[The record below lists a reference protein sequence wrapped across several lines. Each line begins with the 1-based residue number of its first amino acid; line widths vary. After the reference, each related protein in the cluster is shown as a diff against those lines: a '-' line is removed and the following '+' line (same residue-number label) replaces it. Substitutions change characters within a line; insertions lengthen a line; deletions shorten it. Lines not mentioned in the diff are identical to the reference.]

1 MMQIYLVGGAV
12 RDKYLNIPI
21 KEKDWCVVGSSSN
34 DLIEMG
40 FKAVGKDFPVFLHPE
55 TKEEY
60 ALARIEKKI
69 GPGYHGFSFL
79 TSKEV
84 SLQDDLKRRD
94 LTINAMAIDNE
105 GNLIDPH
112 HGLNDLENKILRH
125 VSNSFREDP
134 VRVLRVAKFSARFH
148 KKGFIIHPETLKMM
162 KSMSK
167 QGEIQNLVGDR
178 VWKETE
184 EALSSGDSHIF
195 FRALQDCDALRIIF
209 PEFYELDSSSKS
221 NSTKIREKYTFEIL
235 EHSSNKTNNPAIN
248 FSILVFDILKSRH
261 KSSNA
266 MQKAH
271 KTLVRELK
279 NRLPIP
285 SNFIDVSSLL
295 IQFTELIENTV
306 SLSPDSI
313 LMFLEN
319 ADAFRRKKRFEEF
332 LDAHRIISKKNK
344 CSSSIILI
352 KNIIE
357 ACDAIP
363 MKKVIGDE
371 SNPKIIKEKVRKSR
385 IEAIKSKI
393 NTK

>member
-167 QGEIQNLVGDR
+167 RGEIQNLVGDR

-221 NSTKIREKYTFEIL
+221 NSTKIQEKYTFEIL
-235 EHSSNKTNNPAIN
+235 EHSSNNTNNPAIN

-271 KTLVRELK
+271 KTLARELK

-295 IQFTELIENTV
+295 IQFTELIENAV

>member
-1 MMQIYLVGGAV
+1 MQIYLVGGAV

-271 KTLVRELK
+271 KTLARELK

-295 IQFTELIENTV
+295 IQFTELIENAV

>member
-1 MMQIYLVGGAV
+1 MQIYLVGGAV

-221 NSTKIREKYTFEIL
+221 NSTKIQEKYTFEIL
-235 EHSSNKTNNPAIN
+235 EHSSNNTNNPAIN

-271 KTLVRELK
+271 KTLARELK

>member
-1 MMQIYLVGGAV
+1 MQIYLVGGAV

-167 QGEIQNLVGDR
+167 RGEIQNLVGDR

-221 NSTKIREKYTFEIL
+221 NSTKIQEKYTFEIL

-271 KTLVRELK
+271 KTLARELK

>member
-125 VSNSFREDP
+125 ISNSFREDP

-221 NSTKIREKYTFEIL
+221 NSTKIQEKYTFEIL

-248 FSILVFDILKSRH
+248 FSILVFDILTSRH

-271 KTLVRELK
+271 KTLIRELK

>member
-1 MMQIYLVGGAV
+1 MQIYLVGGAV

-112 HGLNDLENKILRH
+112 RGLNDLENKILRH
-125 VSNSFREDP
+125 VSDSFREDP

-221 NSTKIREKYTFEIL
+221 NSTKIQEKYTFEIL
-235 EHSSNKTNNPAIN
+235 EHSSNNTNNPAIN

-271 KTLVRELK
+271 KTLARELK

>member
-221 NSTKIREKYTFEIL
+221 NSTKIQEKYTFEIL

-271 KTLVRELK
+271 KTLARELK

>member
-1 MMQIYLVGGAV
+1 MQIYLVGGAV

-125 VSNSFREDP
+125 VSDSFREDP

-221 NSTKIREKYTFEIL
+221 NSTKIQEKYTFEIL

-271 KTLVRELK
+271 KTLARELK

>member
-221 NSTKIREKYTFEIL
+221 NSTKIQEKYTFEIL

-295 IQFTELIENTV
+295 IQFTELIENAV

>member
-112 HGLNDLENKILRH
+112 QGLNDLENKILRH

-221 NSTKIREKYTFEIL
+221 NSTKIQEKYTFEIL

-271 KTLVRELK
+271 KTLARELK

>member
-1 MMQIYLVGGAV
+1 MQIYLVGGAV

-167 QGEIQNLVGDR
+167 QGEIQNLIGDR

-184 EALSSGDSHIF
+184 EALSSGDPHIF

-221 NSTKIREKYTFEIL
+221 NSTKIQEKYTFEIL

-271 KTLVRELK
+271 KTLARELK

>member
-1 MMQIYLVGGAV
+1 MQIYLVGGAV

-221 NSTKIREKYTFEIL
+221 NSTKIQEKYTFEIL

>member
-21 KEKDWCVVGSSSN
+21 KEKDWCVVGSSPN

-148 KKGFIIHPETLKMM
+148 KKGFVIHPETLKMM

-221 NSTKIREKYTFEIL
+221 NSTKIQEKYTFEIL
-235 EHSSNKTNNPAIN
+235 EHSSNNTNNPAIN

-271 KTLVRELK
+271 KTLARELK

-285 SNFIDVSSLL
+285 SNFIDVSLLL

>member
-221 NSTKIREKYTFEIL
+221 NSTKIQEKYTFEIL

-271 KTLVRELK
+271 KTLARELK

-295 IQFTELIENTV
+295 IQFTELIENAV

>member
-221 NSTKIREKYTFEIL
+221 NSTKIQEKYTFEIL
-235 EHSSNKTNNPAIN
+235 EHSSNNTNNPAIN

-266 MQKAH
+266 MQQAH
-271 KTLVRELK
+271 KTLARELK

-344 CSSSIILI
+344 CSSSITLI

-393 NTK
+393 NTE

>member
-167 QGEIQNLVGDR
+167 RGEIQNLVGDR

-221 NSTKIREKYTFEIL
+221 NSTKIQEKYTFEIL

-271 KTLVRELK
+271 KTLARELK

-385 IEAIKSKI
+385 IEAIKRKI

>member
-1 MMQIYLVGGAV
+1 MQIYLVGGAV

-105 GNLIDPH
+105 GNLIDPYQ
-112 HGLNDLENKILRH
+112 GLNDLENKILRH

-184 EALSSGDSHIF
+184 EALSASDPHIF
-195 FRALQDCDALRIIF
+195 FRALQDCNALKIIF

-221 NSTKIREKYTFEIL
+221 NSTNIQEKYTFEIL

-266 MQKAH
+266 MQQAH

-295 IQFTELIENTV
+295 IQFKELIENTI
-306 SLSPDSI
+306 SLSPDSLLI
-313 LMFLEN
+313 FLEN

-344 CSSSIILI
+344 YSSSIVLI

-393 NTK
+393 NTE

>member
-21 KEKDWCVVGSSSN
+21 KEKDWCVVGSSPN

-105 GNLIDPH
+105 GNLIDPYQ
-112 HGLNDLENKILRH
+112 GLNDLENKILRH

-148 KKGFIIHPETLKMM
+148 KKGFVIHPETLKMM

-184 EALSSGDSHIF
+184 EALSASDPHIF

-209 PEFYELDSSSKS
+209 PELYELDSSSKS
-221 NSTKIREKYTFEIL
+221 NSRKIQEKYTFEIL
-235 EHSSNKTNNPAIN
+235 EYSSNKTNNPAIN
-248 FSILVFDILKSRH
+248 FSILVFDILKSRY
-261 KSSNA
+261 KNSNA
-266 MQKAH
+266 MQKAY
-271 KTLVRELK
+271 KTLARELK

-295 IQFTELIENTV
+295 IQFTELIENAT
-306 SLSPDSI
+306 SLSPDSL

-332 LDAHRIISKKNK
+332 LDAHRIISKKNRY
-344 CSSSIILI
+344 SSSIILI

-371 SNPKIIKEKVRKSR
+371 SNTKVIKDKVRKSR
-385 IEAIKSKI
+385 IEVIKSKI

>member
-1 MMQIYLVGGAV
+1 MQIYLVGGAV

-79 TSKEV
+79 TSKEI

-184 EALSSGDSHIF
+184 EALSASDPHIF
-195 FRALQDCDALRIIF
+195 FRALQDCNALKIIF

-221 NSTKIREKYTFEIL
+221 NSTNIQEKYTFEIL

-271 KTLVRELK
+271 KTLARELK

-295 IQFTELIENTV
+295 IQFKELIENTI
-306 SLSPDSI
+306 SLSPDSLLI
-313 LMFLEN
+313 FLEN

>member
-209 PEFYELDSSSKS
+209 PELYGLDSSSKS
-221 NSTKIREKYTFEIL
+221 NSTNIQEKYTFEIL

-271 KTLVRELK
+271 KTLARELK

>member
-1 MMQIYLVGGAV
+1 MQIYLVGGAV

-21 KEKDWCVVGSSSN
+21 KEKDWCVVGSSPN
-34 DLIEMG
+34 DLIDMG

-167 QGEIQNLVGDR
+167 QGEIQNLIGDR

-184 EALSSGDSHIF
+184 EALSASDPHIF

-221 NSTKIREKYTFEIL
+221 NSTKIQEKYTFEIL
-235 EHSSNKTNNPAIN
+235 EHSSNNTNNPAIN

-266 MQKAH
+266 MQQAH

-295 IQFTELIENTV
+295 IQFKELIENTI
-306 SLSPDSI
+306 SLSPDYIQKKQI
-313 LMFLEN
+313 LLFDSLN
-319 ADAFRRKKRFEEF
+319 KKYY
-332 LDAHRIISKKNK
+332 
-344 CSSSIILI
+344 
-352 KNIIE
+352 
-357 ACDAIP
+357 
-363 MKKVIGDE
+363 
-371 SNPKIIKEKVRKSR
+371 
-385 IEAIKSKI
+385 
-393 NTK
+393 

>member
-162 KSMSK
+162 NSMSK

-221 NSTKIREKYTFEIL
+221 NSTKIQEKYTFEIL

-295 IQFTELIENTV
+295 IQFTELIENAV

>member
-125 VSNSFREDP
+125 VSDSFREDP

-221 NSTKIREKYTFEIL
+221 NSTKIQEKYTFEIL
-235 EHSSNKTNNPAIN
+235 EHSSNNTNNPAIN

>member
-69 GPGYHGFSFL
+69 GPGYQGVSFL

-221 NSTKIREKYTFEIL
+221 NSTKIQEKYTFEIL
-235 EHSSNKTNNPAIN
+235 EHSSNNTNNPAIN

-271 KTLVRELK
+271 KTLARELK

>member
-1 MMQIYLVGGAV
+1 MQIYLVGGAV

-125 VSNSFREDP
+125 VSDSFREDP

-221 NSTKIREKYTFEIL
+221 NSTKIQEKYTFEIL
-235 EHSSNKTNNPAIN
+235 EHSSNNTNNPAIN

-271 KTLVRELK
+271 KTLARELK

-295 IQFTELIENTV
+295 IQFTELIENAV

>member
-1 MMQIYLVGGAV
+1 MQIYLVGGAV

>member
-271 KTLVRELK
+271 KTLARELK

-313 LMFLEN
+313 LTFLEN

>member
-1 MMQIYLVGGAV
+1 MQIYLVGGAV

-148 KKGFIIHPETLKMM
+148 KKGFVIHPETLKMM

-184 EALSSGDSHIF
+184 EALSASDPHIF

-209 PEFYELDSSSKS
+209 PELYGLDSSSKS
-221 NSTKIREKYTFEIL
+221 NSTNIQEKYTFEIL

-271 KTLVRELK
+271 KTLARELK

>member
-162 KSMSK
+162 NSMSK

-221 NSTKIREKYTFEIL
+221 NSTKIQEKYTFEIL

-271 KTLVRELK
+271 KTLARELK

-295 IQFTELIENTV
+295 IQFTELIENAV

>member
-1 MMQIYLVGGAV
+1 
-12 RDKYLNIPI
+12 
-21 KEKDWCVVGSSSN
+21 
-34 DLIEMG
+34 
-40 FKAVGKDFPVFLHPE
+40 
-55 TKEEY
+55 
-60 ALARIEKKI
+60 
-69 GPGYHGFSFL
+69 
-79 TSKEV
+79 
-84 SLQDDLKRRD
+84 
-94 LTINAMAIDNE
+94 
-105 GNLIDPH
+105 
-112 HGLNDLENKILRH
+112 
-125 VSNSFREDP
+125 
-134 VRVLRVAKFSARFH
+134 
-148 KKGFIIHPETLKMM
+148 
-162 KSMSK
+162 
-167 QGEIQNLVGDR
+167 
-178 VWKETE
+178 
-184 EALSSGDSHIF
+184 
-195 FRALQDCDALRIIF
+195 
-209 PEFYELDSSSKS
+209 
-221 NSTKIREKYTFEIL
+221 
-235 EHSSNKTNNPAIN
+235 
-248 FSILVFDILKSRH
+248 
-261 KSSNA
+261 

-271 KTLVRELK
+271 KTLARELK

>member
-1 MMQIYLVGGAV
+1 MQIYLVGGAV

-125 VSNSFREDP
+125 VSDSFREDP

-162 KSMSK
+162 NSMSK

-221 NSTKIREKYTFEIL
+221 NSTKIQEKYTFEIL

-271 KTLVRELK
+271 KTLARELK

>member
-271 KTLVRELK
+271 KTLARELK

>member
-221 NSTKIREKYTFEIL
+221 NSTKIQEKYTFEIL
-235 EHSSNKTNNPAIN
+235 EHSSNNTNNPAIN

>member
-1 MMQIYLVGGAV
+1 MQIYLVGGAV

-221 NSTKIREKYTFEIL
+221 NSTKIQEKYTFEIL

-295 IQFTELIENTV
+295 IQFTELIENAV

>member
-221 NSTKIREKYTFEIL
+221 NSTKIQEKYTFEIL
-235 EHSSNKTNNPAIN
+235 EHSSNNTNNPAIN

-261 KSSNA
+261 KNSNA
-266 MQKAH
+266 MQQAH

-295 IQFTELIENTV
+295 IQFTELIENTI
-306 SLSPDSI
+306 SLSPDSL

-344 CSSSIILI
+344 YSSSIILI

>member
-221 NSTKIREKYTFEIL
+221 NSTKIQEKYTFEIL

>member
-134 VRVLRVAKFSARFH
+134 VRVLRVAKFSARFY

-221 NSTKIREKYTFEIL
+221 NSTKIQEKYTFEIL
-235 EHSSNKTNNPAIN
+235 EHSSNNTNNPAIN

-266 MQKAH
+266 MQQAH
-271 KTLVRELK
+271 KTLARELK

>member
-125 VSNSFREDP
+125 VSDSFREDP

-221 NSTKIREKYTFEIL
+221 NSTKIQEKYTFEIL

-271 KTLVRELK
+271 KTLARELK